1 MYDDVPNNAWQLGG
15 GAMGLAAIA
24 GGATGGGLGKR
35 KRAKNAPPKPVRVK
49 TPRARAAAVRTARVI
64 RAKQRQE
71 APVTV
76 ADGIPAAIAAAADA
90 PAASSGPGSFDAI
103 FNAAVDA
110 DNAAGAEIA
119 PAASA
124 ADPAAADE
132 VPPDY
137 FGGDGGGDVFGSVD
151 GLGKSFFKKLTK
163 AIAPIASVA
172 LPIGAGIIGGPL
184 AAAGASMLTKAI
196 APKGSSGSAPASFS
210 MMPTAATQ
218 ATTVKDQFGNLLSRI
233 GDVLLDSAGRG
244 VAQLIGGQWVSNP
257 ALNPP
262 TFNGGSSGSAP
273 ASSGQNLT
281 PWLIGGAALVAVI
294 LITKK

>member
-1 MYDDVPNNAWQLGG
+1 MYDDVPNNAWELGG

-24 GGATGGGLGKR
+24 GGATGGCLGKR

-49 TPRARAAAVRTARVI
+49 SRRARAAAVRTARVI
-64 RAKQRQE
+64 RARQRQE

-76 ADGIPAAIAAAADA
+76 ADGIPPAIAAAAEA
-90 PAASSGPGSFDAI
+90 PAVSSGPGSFDAI

-124 ADPAAADE
+124 GDPAAADE

-137 FGGDGGGDVFGSVD
+137 FGGDGGGDVVGGVD
-151 GLGKSFFKKLTK
+151 GLGKSFFSKIGKAVSKL
-163 AIAPIASVA
+163 APVA
-172 LPIGAGIIGGPL
+172 LPVGAALIGGPL
-184 AAAGASMLTKAI
+184 AAAAAGAISNT
-196 APKGSSGSAPASFS
+196 SAKVASANT
-210 MMPTAATQ
+210 PI
-218 ATTVKDQFGNLLSRI
+218 TVKDQFGNLLSRI

-244 VAQLIGGQWVSNP
+244 VAQLVGGQWVSNP
-257 ALNPP
+257 SINPP
-262 TFNGGSSGSAP
+262 TFNGGSSGNAP

-294 LITKK
+294 VLSRK